1 MILRH
6 VFLFAVSDQGVTNIT
21 RRPKNKCRDKEAT
34 MEAATMPRTGRRL
47 HPWPVRIMHWINAA
61 AMIVMI
67 LSGLGIYNDEAILG
81 WVFFPHWLLLGSWA
95 AEHLLWH
102 FAAMWVL
109 VFNGLAY
116 LLYGLIAGR
125 FRRKLLPISA
135 RAAVHDI
142 RDALRFKLA
151 HDDLTVYNSVQKL
164 LYIGVILAAIVQ
176 VLSGIAIWKPVQFS
190 SLTALFGG
198 FQGAR
203 LAHFLG
209 MAGIVG
215 FLFVH
220 VALALLVPRT
230 LLAMVNGGPVVPPEK
245 RA

>member
-1 MILRH
+1 MAH
-6 VFLFAVSDQGVTNIT
+6 E
-21 RRPKNKCRDKEAT
+21 P
-34 MEAATMPRTGRRL
+34 AAYRTTGPGTRRL
-47 HPWPVRIMHWINAA
+47 HPWPVRIMHWTNAA

-67 LSGLGIYNDEAILG
+67 LSGIGIYNDEAILG

-116 LLYGLIAGR
+116 LLYGLITGR

-135 RAAVHDI
+135 HEAVNDV

-151 HDDLTVYNSVQKL
+151 HEDLTTYNSVQKL

-176 VLSGIAIWKPVQFS
+176 VLSGVAIWKPVQFS
-190 SLTALFGG
+190 GLTALFGG

-230 LLAMVNGGPVVPPEK
+230 LAAMVTGGPVVPEE